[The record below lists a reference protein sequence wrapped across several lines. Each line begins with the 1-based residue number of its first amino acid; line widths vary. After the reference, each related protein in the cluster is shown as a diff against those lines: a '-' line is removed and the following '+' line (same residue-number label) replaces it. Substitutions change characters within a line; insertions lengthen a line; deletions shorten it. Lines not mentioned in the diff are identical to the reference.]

1 MENQLEHFLPK
12 GQTEIE
18 DSIFICDNPHEC
30 ETCSSFLYTLS
41 EKQIKA
47 FVEDDDFTF
56 DCSAV
61 RVVIPAN
68 KQNAEFFSVDGI
80 QRLFKEIS
88 ELKLKEEKDYIEW
101 DKIRSIV
108 MVTPIFIDAETSE
121 IGLCLDILLR
131 PYLDIFQVYFLE
143 VRLEQLQSRYPELRF
158 IFREVIVEHALND
171 ELLDKQIG
179 NLEMPVFLK
188 HMENFLN
195 ESEFED
201 LKFILCWGVFDV
213 DRKENGDWTVT
224 MLDLNQKSKQDKTLP
239 F

>member
-1 MENQLEHFLPK
+1 
-12 GQTEIE
+12 
-18 DSIFICDNPHEC
+18 
-30 ETCSSFLYTLS
+30 
-41 EKQIKA
+41 
-47 FVEDDDFTF
+47 
-56 DCSAV
+56 
-61 RVVIPAN
+61 
-68 KQNAEFFSVDGI
+68 
-80 QRLFKEIS
+80 
-88 ELKLKEEKDYIEW
+88 
-101 DKIRSIV
+101 

>member
-1 MENQLEHFLPK
+1 MENQIEHFLPK

-18 DSIFICDNPHEC
+18 DSIFICDDTLQC

-88 ELKLKEEKDYIEW
+88 ELKLTEEKDYIEW
-101 DKIRSIV
+101 DKTRSIV

-158 IFREVIVEHALND
+158 VFREVIVEHALND

-188 HMENFLN
+188 HMENFLT
-195 ESEFED
+195 EAEFED
-201 LKFILCWGVFDV
+201 LKFVLCWGVFDV

-224 MLDLNQKSKQDKTLP
+224 MLDLNQKSKQVKTLP